1 MLLLPLWHL
10 YGIFFAPSR
19 PRKRGGWLFPG
30 RFRQGICFVPI
41 IILLPVVWG
50 MNDVLYAQPI
60 ADAVTAMITVFM
72 ATRLH
77 KELAAAE
84 VRTPKISN

>member
-1 MLLLPLWHL
+1 M
-10 YGIFFAPSR
+10 
-19 PRKRGGWLFPG
+19 
-30 RFRQGICFVPI
+30 
-41 IILLPVVWG
+41 VWG
-50 MNDVLYAQPI
+50 MNGVLYAQPI

-84 VRTPKISN
+84 VRTPK